1 MFITLIILSYKRLP
15 ISSKYLKR
23 ILIGSTWKLE
33 WKNGADI
40 EQGHK
45 EKVLENLFSQKLVVI

>member
-1 MFITLIILSYKRLP
+1 MP